1 VREKELLFRETLKLQ
16 KSAVSSF
23 VVFPK
28 ENLKLTYAIGR
39 EPQVLSSKE
48 FYSWIESQT
57 PSSIKTVAEMVL
69 PKKWTGFDDEVTGK
83 INNALGTAATW
94 DTIMLE
100 GGRQLQVTLVFIII
114 NLRYIIYGIYII

>member
-1 VREKELLFRETLKLQ
+1 MREKELLFRETLKLQ